1 MSDYTHADLRAAING
16 AWVATDLT
24 CHDRGHP
31 PGCCCSLMAE
41 DHLDTLRAV
50 LDLHQP
56 TPVQSVCPW
65 CVGYDSYNVDWP
77 CPTVQIVAD
86 ALRKMGAFDE

>member
-1 MSDYTHADLRAAING
+1 MTHDDLLAAINK

-50 LDLHQP
+50 LDLHDP
-56 TPVQSVCPW
+56 DPEWVHCWCDGTTPF
-65 CVGYDSYNVDWP
+65 P

-86 ALRKMGAFDE
+86 ALRKMGALDE